1 MKRRC
6 KHCKEWEEHY
16 YWNHLK
22 AKGMCFFKVMDSGF
36 SQGLLIPEKFA
47 KKFKGKLPGILNLRS
62 PSGNLWSVRLLNI
75 PGALLIK
82 DGWKVFVDAHHVVED
97 DVLVFKYDGNSCFDV
112 LMFNQSGCENEASY
126 FVRCSN
132 NNLEENQVKEEDN
145 NEASSDTL
153 EERCCS
159 EEHRHDKRTSPGVQ
173 KNKTNYRRRNT
184 KPGEITMKRW
194 CKPCKEWEEHY
205 YWNHFK
211 GKGKCFFKVMD
222 SGFSQGLLIPEKF
235 AKNFKGKLPGTLN
248 LRSPSGNLWSVRLLN
263 VPGALLIKD
272 GWKVFVDAHH
282 VVEDDV
288 LVFKYDGNS
297 CFDVLMFN
305 QSGYNQVKEEYN
317 EASSDT
323 LVNGSR
329 RVFER
334 CCSEDHRRD
343 KRTSP
348 GVQKNRTNYR
358 RRNTK
363 PGSSKIPNSATQ
375 SVLKRR
381 QITAAEEEKALQAAK
396 AFQTVHPSFIV
407 VMQPSHVSKQ
417 FLMAVPTYF
426 ASLHFNP
433 KTQFVIL
440 RVPLIP
446 EKFAKNYK
454 GKLPGIL
461 NLRSP
466 SGTLWSVRLLNV
478 PGALLIKDGWK
489 YDGNSCF
496 DVLMFNQSGCENEAS
511 YFVRSSN
518 NNLEDNQ
525 VKEEYNEASSDT
537 LVNGS
542 RRVFERCCSEDHR
555 RDKRT
560 SPGVQKNRTNYRR
573 RNTKPGSSKIPNSAT
588 QSVLKRRQITAA
600 EEEKALQAAKA
611 FETVNPSFIVVMQPS
626 HVSKQFLMTV
636 PTCFAS
642 LHFDPK
648 MQFVILH
655 CPGNNK
661 RMAWEIT
668 MKRWCK
674 PCKEWEEHYYW
685 NHFKGKGKC
694 FFKVMDSGFSQG
706 LLIPE
711 KFCKRISKEN
721 FLAVPTYFASLHF
734 NPKTQFVILRVPLIP
749 EKFAKNYKGKLPG
762 ILNLRSPSGT
772 LWSVRLLNVP
782 GALLIKDG
790 WKVFV
795 NAHHVVENDVLVFKY
810 DGNSCFDVL
819 MFNQSGCENEAS
831 YFVRCS
837 NNNLEENQV
846 KEEDNNEASS
856 DTLEERCCSEEHRHD
871 KRTSPG
877 VQKNKT
883 NYRRRNTK
891 PGEITM
897 KRRCKH
903 CKEWE
908 EHYYWNHLKAKG
920 MCFFKVMD
928 SGFSQGL
935 LIPEKFAKNFKGK
948 LPGILNLR
956 SPSGSLWSVRLLNV
970 PGALLIKDGWKVFV
984 DAHHVVEDDVLVFKY
999 DGNSC
1004 FDVLMFNQSGCENEA
1019 SYFVRCSN
1027 NNLEDNQVKEEDN
1040 NEASYD
1046 TLEERCC
1053 SEEHR
1058 HDKRTSPGVQKNKTN
1073 YRRRNTKPGSSK
1085 NTHSATRSVFRRRQI
1100 TSAEEEKA
1108 LQAAEAFE
1116 TVNPSFIAVM
1126 WRSHVFKRFF
1136 MTVPSYFASLHFN
1149 PKKQIVILRVPGR
1162 IKEWHVRYVWLGH
1175 GWGLR
1180 GKEWQSFVLDNN
1192 LNEGDACVFELIA
1205 SKGDQLIPEKFAKN
1219 FKGKLPGIL
1228 NLRSPSG
1235 TLWSVRLLNVPG
1247 ALLIKD
1253 GWKVFVDAHHVVE
1266 NDVLVF
1272 KYDGNSCFDVLMFNQ
1287 SGCENEAS
1295 YFVRCSNNNLEE
1307 NQVKEEDN
1315 NEASSDTLEERCC
1328 SEEHRHD
1335 KRTSPGVQKNST
1347 NYRRRNTKPG
1357 SSKNTNSATQSVLKR
1372 RQITSAEEEKA
1383 LQAAE
1388 AFVTVKPSFIVVMCR
1403 SHVFK
1408 RFFMTVPSYFASLHF
1423 KAKNQN
1429 VILRVPGRIEEWHV
1443 RYASHGHNSSGF
1455 EGKVWQSFVLDNN
1468 LYEGDA
1474 CVFELMTS
1482 NGEVQ
1487 FNVHI
1492 FRAGQK

>member
-6 KHCKEWEEHY
+6 KPCKEWEEHY
-16 YWNHLK
+16 YWNHLE
-22 AKGMCFFKVMDSGF
+22 AKGMCFFKVMNTGF

-62 PSGNLWSVRLLNI
+62 PSGNLWSVRLLNV

-82 DGWKVFVDAHHVVED
+82 DGWKVFVDAHHVVEN

-132 NNLEENQVKEEDN
+132 NNLEENQVKEEYN

-153 EERCCS
+153 EEQCCS
-159 EEHRHDKRTSPGVQ
+159 EEHRHDKRTGPGVQ
-173 KNKTNYRRRNT
+173 KNRTNYRRRNT

-235 AKNFKGKLPGTLN
+235 AKNFKGKLPGPLNLRSPSGNLWSVRLLNVPGALLIKDGWKAVPTYFASLHFNPKKQFVILRVPLIPEKFAKNFKGKLPGILN

-272 GWKVFVDAHH
+272 GWKVYVD
-282 VVEDDV
+282 
-288 LVFKYDGNS
+288 
-297 CFDVLMFN
+297 
-305 QSGYNQVKEEYN
+305 
-317 EASSDT
+317 
-323 LVNGSR
+323 
-329 RVFER
+329 
-334 CCSEDHRRD
+334 
-343 KRTSP
+343 
-348 GVQKNRTNYR
+348 
-358 RRNTK
+358 
-363 PGSSKIPNSATQ
+363 
-375 SVLKRR
+375 
-381 QITAAEEEKALQAAK
+381 
-396 AFQTVHPSFIV
+396 
-407 VMQPSHVSKQ
+407 
-417 FLMAVPTYF
+417 
-426 ASLHFNP
+426 
-433 KTQFVIL
+433 
-440 RVPLIP
+440 
-446 EKFAKNYK
+446 
-454 GKLPGIL
+454 
-461 NLRSP
+461 
-466 SGTLWSVRLLNV
+466 
-478 PGALLIKDGWK
+478 
-489 YDGNSCF
+489 
-496 DVLMFNQSGCENEAS
+496 
-511 YFVRSSN
+511 
-518 NNLEDNQ
+518 
-525 VKEEYNEASSDT
+525 
-537 LVNGS
+537 
-542 RRVFERCCSEDHR
+542 
-555 RDKRT
+555 
-560 SPGVQKNRTNYRR
+560 
-573 RNTKPGSSKIPNSAT
+573 
-588 QSVLKRRQITAA
+588 
-600 EEEKALQAAKA
+600 
-611 FETVNPSFIVVMQPS
+611 
-626 HVSKQFLMTV
+626 
-636 PTCFAS
+636 
-642 LHFDPK
+642 
-648 MQFVILH
+648 
-655 CPGNNK
+655 
-661 RMAWEIT
+661 
-668 MKRWCK
+668 
-674 PCKEWEEHYYW
+674 
-685 NHFKGKGKC
+685 
-694 FFKVMDSGFSQG
+694 
-706 LLIPE
+706 
-711 KFCKRISKEN
+711 
-721 FLAVPTYFASLHF
+721 
-734 NPKTQFVILRVPLIP
+734 
-749 EKFAKNYKGKLPG
+749 
-762 ILNLRSPSGT
+762 
-772 LWSVRLLNVP
+772 
-782 GALLIKDG
+782 
-790 WKVFV
+790 
-795 NAHHVVENDVLVFKY
+795 AHHVVENDVLVFKY

-831 YFVRCS
+831 HFVRCS

-846 KEEDNNEASS
+846 KEEYNNEASS

-877 VQKNKT
+877 VQKNRT

-891 PGEITM
+891 PGSSKNPYSATQSVL
-897 KRRCKH
+897 KRRQITAAEEEMALQAAKAFQTVNPSFITVMRQTH
-903 CKEWE
+903 VSNRFLLTVPIYFASPHFDRKKQLVILRVPGRIKEW
-908 EHYYWNHLKAKG
+908 HVTYACLGHSW
-920 MCFFKVMD
+920 
-928 SGFSQGL
+928 GL
-935 LIPEKFAKNFKGK
+935 RGKLIPEKFAKNFKGK

-1019 SYFVRCSN
+1019 SFFVRCSN
-1027 NNLEDNQVKEEDN
+1027 SNLEENQVKEEYN

-1058 HDKRTSPGVQKNKTN
+1058 HDERTSPGVQKSKTN

-1235 TLWSVRLLNVPG
+1235 NLWSVRLLNVPG

-1335 KRTSPGVQKNST
+1335 KRTSPGVQKNRI

-1474 CVFELMTS
+1474 CVFELISS

-1492 FRAGQK
+1492 FRAGQE

>member
-6 KHCKEWEEHY
+6 KPCKEWEEHY

-22 AKGMCFFKVMDSGF
+22 AKGMCFFKVMNTGF

-47 KKFKGKLPGILNLRS
+47 KNFKGKLPGILNLRS
-62 PSGNLWSVRLLNI
+62 PSGNLWSVRLLNV

-82 DGWKVFVDAHHVVED
+82 DGWKVFVDAHHVVEN

-145 NEASSDTL
+145 NEASFDTL

-159 EEHRHDKRTSPGVQ
+159 QEHRHDKRTSPGVQ
-173 KNKTNYRRRNT
+173 KNRTNT
-184 KPGEITMKRW
+184 KPGSSKIPNSATQSVLKRRQITAAEEEKALQAAKAFETVNPSFIVVMQPSHVSKQFLMRVPTSFASLHFDPKMQFVIFRVPGIIKEWHVSYAYFGQHNWGFRGKEWQSFVLDNNLYEGDACVFELMTSKGEITMKR

-211 GKGKCFFKVMD
+211 AKGMCFFKVMD

-235 AKNFKGKLPGTLN
+235 AKNFKGKLPGTSN

-305 QSGYNQVKEEYN
+305 QSGCENEASYFVRSSNNNLEENQVKEEYN

-363 PGSSKIPNSATQ
+363 PGEITM
-375 SVLKRR
+375 KRR
-381 QITAAEEEKALQAAK
+381 CKHCKEWEEHYYWNHLKAK
-396 AFQTVHPSFIV
+396 GMCFFK
-407 VMQPSHVSKQ
+407 VMDSGFSQG
-417 FLMAVPTYF
+417 L
-426 ASLHFNP
+426 
-433 KTQFVIL
+433 
-440 RVPLIP
+440 LIP

-466 SGTLWSVRLLNV
+466 SGS
-478 PGALLIKDGWK
+478 
-489 YDGNSCF
+489 
-496 DVLMFNQSGCENEAS
+496 
-511 YFVRSSN
+511 
-518 NNLEDNQ
+518 
-525 VKEEYNEASSDT
+525 
-537 LVNGS
+537 
-542 RRVFERCCSEDHR
+542 
-555 RDKRT
+555 
-560 SPGVQKNRTNYRR
+560 
-573 RNTKPGSSKIPNSAT
+573 
-588 QSVLKRRQITAA
+588 
-600 EEEKALQAAKA
+600 
-611 FETVNPSFIVVMQPS
+611 
-626 HVSKQFLMTV
+626 
-636 PTCFAS
+636 
-642 LHFDPK
+642 
-648 MQFVILH
+648 
-655 CPGNNK
+655 
-661 RMAWEIT
+661 
-668 MKRWCK
+668 
-674 PCKEWEEHYYW
+674 
-685 NHFKGKGKC
+685 
-694 FFKVMDSGFSQG
+694 
-706 LLIPE
+706 
-711 KFCKRISKEN
+711 
-721 FLAVPTYFASLHF
+721 
-734 NPKTQFVILRVPLIP
+734 
-749 EKFAKNYKGKLPG
+749 
-762 ILNLRSPSGT
+762 

-795 NAHHVVENDVLVFKY
+795 DAHHVVEDDVLVFKY

-831 YFVRCS
+831 YFVTSS

-846 KEEDNNEASS
+846 KEEDNNEASF
-856 DTLEERCCSEEHRHD
+856 DTLEERCCSQEHRHD

-877 VQKNKT
+877 VQKNRT

-1046 TLEERCC
+1046 TLINGSRRVFEQSC

-1058 HDKRTSPGVQKNKTN
+1058 HDERTSPGVQKNKTN
-1073 YRRRNTKPGSSK
+1073 YKRRNTKPGSSK
-1085 NTHSATRSVFRRRQI
+1085 NTHYATRSVFRRRQI

-1162 IKEWHVRYVWLGH
+1162 IKEWHVRYVWLGQ

-1180 GKEWQSFVLDNN
+1180 GKGWQSFVLDNN
-1192 LNEGDACVFELIA
+1192 LNEGDSCVFELIA

-1219 FKGKLPGIL
+1219 FKGKFPGILNLRSPSGNLWSVRLLNVPGALLIKDGWKLIPEKFAKNFKGKLPGIL

-1235 TLWSVRLLNVPG
+1235 SLWSVRLLNVPGEITMKRRCKHCKEWEEHYYWNHLKAKGMCFFKVMDSGFSQGLLIPEKFAKKFKGKLPGILNLRSPSGNLWSVRLLNVPG

-1253 GWKVFVDAHHVVE
+1253 GWKVFVDAHHVEE

-1287 SGCENEAS
+1287 SECENEAS

-1335 KRTSPGVQKNST
+1335 KRTSPGVQKNRT

-1357 SSKNTNSATQSVLKR
+1357 SSKNTNYATQSVLKR

-1383 LQAAE
+1383 LQAAK